1 MLSRH
6 WQTKYEEVGKITVI
20 SDQIHVKSHVARD
33 LLQVAAQFKTDKLVV
48 WEYVVNGLQYADPGT
63 NPVVTVRLDSRNK
76 RIVITDNG
84 RGMDWA
90 GLQNFFVMHGEN
102 IDRKIGR
109 PGRGRFGTG
118 KSAAF
123 GIADIL
129 RITTVCNRKRSK
141 VELSR
146 DRITKM
152 GSEKPI
158 PVYTIEQEVP
168 TETSNGTTIE
178 IEGIHL
184 RSLDIRGV
192 TRHIERKITGR
203 PKNETVFVN
212 NHECEFTE
220 PPVAREKKFV
230 PQGSPRDTL
239 GDIEMTIKVAKAPLP
254 EDLRGVSIYSK
265 GVLYE
270 TTLVGSEGRE
280 MCQYI
285 FGQVDIPRLDED
297 TSPIPAFDLSRSG
310 QLNSNN
316 ELVRAI
322 YAFVGEKI
330 DEVRRE
336 LVRTERNRKKSE
348 EAKKLAKQ
356 AEEIAQ
362 VINEDFDAFRKR
374 VARTKA
380 KASGGFDPLQL
391 PASGDNNDRNLVF
404 GTQIPAQI
412 MSPTGGL
419 GSSGGTHSGG
429 TEPRSLEPLV
439 IPDPTGAEKKGR
451 PAGKAD
457 DKKVLHGGF
466 QVGFKHMGEEAYRA
480 QYVRDERTIYVNL
493 DHPQIVAAESL
504 GGIDDSTFRRLTY
517 EVAFSEYAIALASE
531 LAAQDEY
538 IDPSDPIVEIRET
551 LNRVARKGA
560 RLYSQ

>member
-1 MLSRH
+1 MSRY
-6 WQTKYEEVGKITVI
+6 WQIKYEEVAKIAAT
-20 SDQIHVKSHVARD
+20 DNQIHVKSHVARD
-33 LLQVAAQFKTDKLVV
+33 LLQVAALFKTEKLVV
-48 WEYVVNGLQYADPGT
+48 WEYVVNGLQYVDPGT
-63 NPVVTVRLDSRNK
+63 NPVVTVKLDSRNK
-76 RIVITDNG
+76 RIVISDNG

-90 GLQNFFVMHGEN
+90 GLQDFFIMHGEN
-102 IDRKIGR
+102 IDEKMGQ
-109 PGRGRFGTG
+109 PGRGHFGTG

-129 RITTVCNRKRSK
+129 RITTVLNGKRSK

-146 DRITKM
+146 DKI
-152 GSEKPI
+152 SEMTSEEPI
-158 PVYTIEQEVP
+158 PVRTIEKEVLAQAP
-168 TETSNGTTIE
+168 NGTMIE

-184 RSLDIRGV
+184 KSLDVRAV
-192 TRHIERKITGR
+192 TRYIERKITGR
-203 PKNETVFVN
+203 SKNETVFVN

-220 PPVAREKKFV
+220 PPVAKEKKFV
-230 PQGSPRDTL
+230 PRVFLRDML
-239 GDIEMTIKVAKAPLP
+239 GDVEMTIKVAKAPLP
-254 EDLRGVSIYSK
+254 PDLRGVSIYSK

-270 TTLVGSEGRE
+270 TTLAGSEGRE
-280 MCQYI
+280 MSQYI
-285 FGQVDIPRLDED
+285 FGQIDIPRLRED

-336 LVRTERNRKKSE
+336 LVRAERNRKKSE
-348 EAKKLAKQ
+348 VARKLAKQ

-374 VARTKA
+374 VARIKA
-380 KASGGFDPLQL
+380 KASGGFDPLQV
-391 PASGDNNDRNLVF
+391 PASGDNDEQNLIF
-404 GTQIPAQI
+404 GKEIPAQI
-412 MSPTGGL
+412 MSRTGGL
-419 GSSGGTHSGG
+419 GSSGGTHRGG

-439 IPDPTGAEKKGR
+439 APDPRRAEKKGR

-457 DKKVLHGGF
+457 DKRVLRGGF
-466 QVGFKHMGEEAYRA
+466 QVRFNHMGEEAHRA

-504 GGIDDSTFRRLTY
+504 GGIDDSAFRRLTY

-560 RLYSQ
+560 QLYSQ